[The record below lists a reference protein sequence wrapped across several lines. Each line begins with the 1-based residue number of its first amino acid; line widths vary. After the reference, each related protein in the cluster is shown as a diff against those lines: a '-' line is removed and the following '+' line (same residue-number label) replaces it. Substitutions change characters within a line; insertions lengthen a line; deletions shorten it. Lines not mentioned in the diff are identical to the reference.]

1 MVYGHY
7 FELRRL
13 NIASENR
20 STCNLR
26 GRDMLGS
33 NPLAGIQRESDSH
46 QARRRRED
54 VPLKRREGRRE
65 SSVQPRQNLLP
76 RPRSAAGLRR
86 DAAGKVRETLGDY
99 PEAMRWYRKA
109 ADQGYANAQY
119 ALGFMYHKGQGV
131 PQDNAEAVRWYRKAA
146 DQGYANAQ
154 YALGFTYHK
163 GQGVPQDDA
172 EAVRWYAKIVAS
184 CFASTQASPLQRWT
198 SILVLVLV
206 LPVLAVPKRRWGPA
220 T

>member
-1 MVYGHY
+1 
-7 FELRRL
+7 
-13 NIASENR
+13 
-20 STCNLR
+20 
-26 GRDMLGS
+26 
-33 NPLAGIQRESDSH
+33 
-46 QARRRRED
+46 
-54 VPLKRREGRRE
+54 
-65 SSVQPRQNLLP
+65 
-76 RPRSAAGLRR
+76 
-86 DAAGKVRETLGDY
+86 
-99 PEAMRWYRKA
+99 
-109 ADQGYANAQY
+109 
-119 ALGFMYHKGQGV
+119 V